1 MKPDLV
7 DPELFYL
14 IIFSTDLATEVDD
27 ENKWDKKVHNNN
39 IIEEVIARTLYFPD
53 IVGVIIALVDK
64 CHQIL
69 SLVGAVFVGV

>member
-14 IIFSTDLATEVDD
+14 IILSTDLTTKVDD
-27 ENKWDKKVHNNN
+27 ENKWDKKVHYNN
-39 IIEEVIARTLYFPD
+39 IIEEVIARTLYFSD
-53 IVGVIIALVDK
+53 IICVIIALVDK

-69 SLVGAVFVGV
+69 SLVGAVFSVV

>member
-39 IIEEVIARTLYFPD
+39 IIEEVIARTLYFPN

-69 SLVGAVFVGV
+69 SLVCAVFSGV